1 MKSLDFFVP
10 VRYNNYVY
18 ALANLIRADT
28 TAAGKKQ
35 VKTMA
40 KQNLLTMIQTRM
52 SEFSKGQKQIA
63 NYILS
68 HYEKAAYM
76 TASKLGG
83 LVGVSESTVVRFAI
97 ELGFDGYPEL
107 QRALQ
112 ELIRTKLTSFQR
124 IEVASNLIG
133 DGDILEKVLMSDA
146 ERIRHTL
153 DLVDRDV
160 FNTAIDKILSA
171 RRIYIIGVRSAA
183 SLASFLSQ
191 NFQMIFDNVEFVQTT
206 SGSEMFE
213 RIMRI
218 GKEDV
223 MIAISFPRYSKRTI
237 NAVEYARE
245 TGANVIAI
253 TDSEF
258 SPIAQYADELLTAQ
272 SDMVSFVDS
281 LVAPL
286 SLINAMIAAVSM
298 KRQEELNVLFRRLES
313 IWDEYDVY
321 DKAHG

>member
-1 MKSLDFFVP
+1 
-10 VRYNNYVY
+10 
-18 ALANLIRADT
+18 
-28 TAAGKKQ
+28 
-35 VKTMA
+35 MA
-40 KQNLLTMIQTRM
+40 KKDLLTIIR
-52 SEFSKGQKQIA
+52 ERLPELSKGQKQIA

-76 TASKLGG
+76 TASKLGS
-83 LVGVSESTVVRFAI
+83 LAGVSESTVVRFAI

-107 QRALQ
+107 QRSLQ

-124 IEVASNLIG
+124 IEVANNLIG
-133 DGDILEKVLMSDA
+133 DGDMLEKVLDSDA
-146 ERIRHTL
+146 ERIRRTL
-153 DLVDRDV
+153 ESIDREA
-160 FNTAIDKILSA
+160 FNTAVDKILAA
-171 RRIYIIGVRSAA
+171 RHIYIIGVRSAS

-191 NFQMIFDNVEFVQTT
+191 NFEMIFDNVHFVQTT

-218 GKEDV
+218 GPDDV

-245 TGANVIAI
+245 VGANVIAI
-253 TDSEF
+253 TDSPL
-258 SPIAQYADELLTAQ
+258 SPIAQYAHELLTAQ

-298 KRQEELNVLFRRLES
+298 KKQEELNVLFRRLEN

-321 DKAHG
+321 EKAHD

>member
-1 MKSLDFFVP
+1 MDKE
-10 VRYNNYVY
+10 VRH
-18 ALANLIRADT
+18 
-28 TAAGKKQ
+28 
-35 VKTMA
+35 MA
-40 KQNLLTMIQTRM
+40 KQDLLTIIRERM
-52 SEFSKGQKQIA
+52 PELSKGQKQIA
-63 NYILS
+63 NYILA

-107 QRALQ
+107 QRSLQ

-124 IEVASNLIG
+124 IEVANNLIG
-133 DGDILEKVLMSDA
+133 DGDILEKVLNSDA

-153 DLVDRDV
+153 ESVDSAA
-160 FNTAIDKILSA
+160 FNTAVEQILAA
-171 RRIYIIGVRSAA
+171 RHIYIIGVRSAS

-191 NFQMIFDNVEFVQTT
+191 NFQMIFDNVHFVQTT

-218 GKEDV
+218 SRGDV

-245 TGANVIAI
+245 AGANVIAI
-253 TDSEF
+253 TDSPL
-258 SPIAQYADELLTAQ
+258 SPIAQYAHELLTAQ

-298 KRQEELNVLFRRLES
+298 KKQEELNVLFRRLES